1 MGQQIHWFPGHMNK
15 ALNEVENKV
24 KLVDVIIELFDARAP
39 LSSINEN
46 LEKLT
51 ANKKKLIVL
60 TKIDLAD
67 PEHNKKWVAE
77 LSKKYDSV
85 ISLDLKKNNAEIIL
99 SKAVVELGK
108 EKHAKEIARGM
119 KPQPVRAMIIGIP
132 NVGKSS
138 LLNAFLGEDRAIVTD
153 IAGTTRDVIEGH
165 ANIDGIVLHLF
176 DTAGIRESD
185 DVIESIGVE
194 RSIKTIKEADIVVVV
209 LDSSSNLDDEDKKIL
224 EFVKK
229 YNPIIVYNKSDSIKQ
244 NNKDV
249 LAVSAINN
257 EIQPLVDAIKN
268 RLGLDEQVFSK
279 PALKNAR
286 QLGLL
291 AKAKESLET
300 AKNDALNDLTV
311 DLIST
316 SLFDAYTSILEIL
329 GEANQIDLAK
339 EIFARFCVGK

>member
-67 PEHNKKWVAE
+67 PEQNKKWANE

-119 KPQPVRAMIIGIP
+119 KPQPIRAMIIGIP

-138 LLNAFLGEDRAIVTD
+138 LINRLAKRKAAGVQNKPGYTRGEQWISVNKDFLLLDTPGILPMSYENQKKAANLALIGAIREDILPNEVLGEYLLKFLKEHYPDSLFNRFDIKEIGNRLDVLKQIAERRKIVTSTGEND
-153 IAGTTRDVIEGH
+153 LLRA
-165 ANIDGIVLHLF
+165 
-176 DTAGIRESD
+176 ESLLL
-185 DVIESIGVE
+185 
-194 RSIKTIKEADIVVVV
+194 KE
-209 LDSSSNLDDEDKKIL
+209 
-224 EFVKK
+224 F
-229 YNPIIVYNKSDSIKQ
+229 
-244 NNKDV
+244 KD
-249 LAVSAINN
+249 
-257 EIQPLVDAIKN
+257 
-268 RLGLDEQVFSK
+268 
-279 PALKNAR
+279 
-286 QLGLL
+286 GLL
-291 AKAKESLET
+291 GNITLEWYES
-300 AKNDALNDLTV
+300 
-311 DLIST
+311 
-316 SLFDAYTSILEIL
+316 
-329 GEANQIDLAK
+329 
-339 EIFARFCVGK
+339 